1 MGNCNSPSTQAK
13 IQIKTDFGA
22 IGNCRRESRESLD
35 KPSTEPHNKTIN
47 NLDKL
52 ATLIRQERAAL
63 LSQWR
68 QQVKQLSSAQHLD
81 TPALN
86 DHIPHFLEE
95 LALALH
101 SQSRETIP
109 EALEG
114 SSPPAHGL
122 QRLQEAFDLEEVVAE
137 YNILRGCIHD
147 LAEKN
152 GLSLQ
157 GEPFHIMN
165 RVLDQAIGL
174 AVQTY
179 ATERALE
186 VQRRREEYLA
196 FVAHDLRTPLNAIS
210 LATRVLEVTFRE
222 RTERAESAQMLKTL
236 GRNVQHLNRLVEK
249 IIEENINLQTEAGIK
264 LERRE
269 FDLWPLVE
277 ALIHDL
283 RPVAGTGSTQLI
295 NKVPHRLVVYADA
308 SLLRRVFQNLIAN
321 AIRYT
326 PRGKVLI
333 KAQELSA
340 EGVVECRVTDNGM
353 GIPEERLEKVFDEL
367 ETDSQSEGG
376 LGLGLAIVKTF
387 IEAHGG
393 TVAVESKQGLG
404 STFQFTLPQEDD
416 SKR

>member
-1 MGNCNSPSTQAK
+1 
-13 IQIKTDFGA
+13 
-22 IGNCRRESRESLD
+22 L
-35 KPSTEPHNKTIN
+35 
-47 NLDKL
+47 
-52 ATLIRQERAAL
+52 
-63 LSQWR
+63 QWR
-68 QQVKQLSSAQHLD
+68 QQVKQLPSAQNLD

-95 LALALH
+95 LAVALQ
-101 SQSRETIP
+101 SQSRKTIP

-114 SSPPAHGL
+114 ASPPAHGL

-137 YNILRGCIHD
+137 YNILRGCLHD

-165 RVLDQAIGL
+165 RVLDQAIGM

-210 LATRVLEVTFRE
+210 LATRVLDVTFGE
-222 RTERAESAQMLKTL
+222 PTERAETARMLKTL
-236 GRNVQHLNRLVEK
+236 SRNVQHLQRLVDK
-249 IIEENINLQTEAGIK
+249 IIEENVHLRTESGVK

-277 ALIHDL
+277 SLIHDL
-283 RPVAGTGSTQLI
+283 RPVAGTGSTKLI
-295 NKVPHRLVVYADA
+295 NRVPHRLVVYADA
-308 SLLRRVFQNLIAN
+308 SLLRRVFQNLIGN
-321 AIRYT
+321 AIKYT

-333 KAQELSA
+333 KAQELSG
-340 EGVVECRVTDNGM
+340 EGVVECRVTDNGT

-367 ETDSQSEGG
+367 ETDSASEGG

-393 TVAVESKQGLG
+393 RVALESKPGVG
-404 STFQFTLPQEDD
+404 STFQFTLPQKDD
-416 SKR
+416 SKG

>member
-1 MGNCNSPSTQAK
+1 M
-13 IQIKTDFGA
+13 
-22 IGNCRRESRESLD
+22 LV
-35 KPSTEPHNKTIN
+35 
-47 NLDKL
+47 
-52 ATLIRQERAAL
+52 RQESPAL
-63 LSQWR
+63 LLQWR
-68 QQVKQLSSAQHLD
+68 LQVKQLPSAQHLD

-95 LALALH
+95 LALALQ

-109 EALEG
+109 EALEET
-114 SSPPAHGL
+114 SPPAHGL

-137 YNILRGCIHD
+137 YNILRGCLHD

-165 RVLDQAIGL
+165 RVLDQAIGM

-210 LATRVLEVTFRE
+210 LATRVLDVTFGE
-222 RTERAESAQMLKTL
+222 PTERAETARMLKTL
-236 GRNVQHLNRLVEK
+236 GRNVQHLQRLVEK
-249 IIEENINLQTEAGIK
+249 IIEENMHLRTETGVK

-277 ALIHDL
+277 SLIHDL
-283 RPVAGTGSTQLI
+283 RPVAGTGSTKLI

-308 SLLRRVFQNLIAN
+308 SLLRRVFQNLIGN
-321 AIRYT
+321 AIKYT

-333 KAQELSA
+333 KAEELSA
-340 EGVVECRVTDNGM
+340 EGVVECRVTDNGR
-353 GIPEERLEKVFDEL
+353 GIPEERLEKVFEEL
-367 ETDSQSEGG
+367 ETDSPSEGG

-393 TVAVESKQGLG
+393 RVALESKPGVG
-404 STFQFTLPQEDD
+404 STFQFTLPQKDD
-416 SKR
+416 SKG